1 MYYKHK
7 KIHLQRPRK
16 YTSDVHLSD
25 FTSFIEKQMNSFF
38 GDTFFDD
45 FIHKELVPLSHL
57 KERHSSWV
65 LEIDLPLVDKKNIEI
80 TSSNDHLTVKAKLTK
95 TFCVSRGNIVTEFD
109 YFKKTIKLPSG
120 VDTKQI
126 SAKFKNGI
134 LKITMPK
141 HGNGKKIPI
150 E

>member
-1 MYYKHK
+1 M
-7 KIHLQRPRK
+7 
-16 YTSDVHLSD
+16 TMTD
-25 FTSFIEKQMNSFF
+25 FASFIEKQMNSFF
-38 GDTFFDD
+38 GDTLFDD

-57 KERHSSWV
+57 NERHSSWV

-80 TSSNDHLTVKAKLTK
+80 VLSDDCLTVKAKLTK
-95 TFCVSRGNIVTEFD
+95 TFCISRGSIVTEFD

-120 VDTKQI
+120 ISTKQI

-134 LKITMPK
+134 LKVIMPK
-141 HGNGKKIPI
+141 PANGKKIPI